1 MKNRIKTYLFVSTLF
16 IAFGCGKSSV
26 LNPLGACNDN
36 IQEYTANVL
45 KLSSNPNKA
54 NCEAT
59 VNSLDKIIK
68 NCSEV
73 DAATRRQYEQDR
85 DDIDCSDFDTL

>member
-1 MKNRIKTYLFVSTLF
+1 MKSTIKVSVAMFALFMTV
-16 IAFGCGKSSV
+16 GCGKSSV

-45 KLSSNPNKA
+45 KFSTNPNKA

-68 NCSEV
+68 NCREI
-73 DAATRRQYEQDR
+73 DAATRREYEEDR
-85 DDIDCSDFDTL
+85 DDIDCSDFNN